1 MPHVSDIMT
10 RDVRFIAP
18 REKLQRA
25 AQMMSELDVGAL
37 PVCDGNRLVGMVTDR
52 DIIVRGTA
60 AGHAPAEACVADVMT
75 ERVCWCFEDE
85 PLDEVMRQMAD
96 SQVRRIPVVSRDEE
110 RRLMGIVAL
119 ADLAHRDAGADQA
132 GAEAAATDSLRAG
145 APERAAQVLQQVS
158 EPSRQGH

>member
-1 MPHVSDIMT
+1 MPQVSDIMT

-37 PVCDGNRLVGMVTDR
+37 PVCDGNRLLGMVTDR

-96 SQVRRIPVVSRDEE
+96 SQVRRIPVVTRGEE
-110 RRLMGIVAL
+110 RRLVGIVAL
-119 ADLAHRDAGADQA
+119 GDIAQ
-132 GAEAAATDSLRAG
+132 RAG
-145 APERAAQVLQQVS
+145 EAGGEGGGSQESASEVLRQVS
-158 EPSRQGH
+158 EPSRPAH

>member
-96 SQVRRIPVVSRDEE
+96 SQVRRIPVVTRGEE
-110 RRLMGIVAL
+110 RRLVGIVAL
-119 ADLAHRDAGADQA
+119 GDIAQRDGEAGGREGSAADSAG
-132 GAEAAATDSLRAG
+132 EVLR
-145 APERAAQVLQQVS
+145 QVS
-158 EPSRQGH
+158 DPSRPAH